1 MKHGISI
8 DHETA
13 KSGNILRMLSA
24 GIAAGMIMGVFGF
37 SFHILGWMQ
46 KSGMLI
52 NASMVLPSHLLDTA
66 LMPIAGMTV
75 HMVFSAAFAV
85 VFYIGFVVYR
95 YLALPGN
102 IYLLGFLYGI
112 VLFIVNAG
120 IIAPVMNL
128 HAPFWQMPAAG
139 VLSSFAARLIY
150 SMLTVLFLRK
160 WVLFPEFA
168 KK

>member
-13 KSGNILRMLSA
+13 EITNVIRMLAA
-24 GIAAGMIMGVFGF
+24 GIAAGMIMGGFGF
-37 SFHILGWMQ
+37 SFHLLGWMQ
-46 KSGMLI
+46 KSGMVI
-52 NASMVLPSHLLDTA
+52 NASMVLPDHLMDTA
-66 LMPIAGMTV
+66 LMPVAGMTV
-75 HMVFSAAFAV
+75 HMIFSAVFAV
-85 VFYIGFVVYR
+85 VFYIGFIIYR

-112 VLFIVNAG
+112 ALFIINAG
-120 IIAPVMNL
+120 IMAPVMDL

-139 VLSSFAARLIY
+139 VMSSFAARLIY
-150 SMLTVLFLRK
+150 SMLTVLFLQK